1 MSAHPTCRG
10 PEDTAQ
16 LAHAVLAKLNAFK
29 ADTPNLGEV
38 RGFLGRWR
46 EAPARVRV
54 KGFIPLPTP
63 ILTHPWGAPPPQGH
77 CWVSLAPSSGWGGT
91 HVRMSDLT
99 HENVCLK

>member
-63 ILTHPWGAPPPQGH
+63 CTPGP
-77 CWVSLAPSSGWGGT
+77 
-91 HVRMSDLT
+91 
-99 HENVCLK
+99 